1 MREAVGNTFIVSII
15 ITFVIVFIILFATS
29 TSYTKAYKVKNKIID
44 IIEENNGVGAAT
56 YKEIDQ
62 FLGGIGYRVN
72 ETKRKCPNG
81 GENPSSSYRYCI
93 YPKSTSKGV
102 YYVVTAYMYFDVP
115 ILSAI
120 LEMPVQGETKILG
133 ILSS

>member
-1 MREAVGNTFIVSII
+1 MREAVGNTFIIGII

-29 TSYTKAYKVKNKIID
+29 TSYTKAYKVKNRIID
-44 IIEENNGVGAAT
+44 IIEENNGLSPAV
-56 YKEIDQ
+56 YREIDD

-72 ETKRKCPNG
+72 ESNRACPDG
-81 GENPSSSYRYCI
+81 GTNPSTSYRYCI
-93 YPKSTSKGV
+93 STKPTNKGV

-115 ILSAI
+115 ILSTL

-133 ILSS
+133 ILNS

>member
-1 MREAVGNTFIVSII
+1 MREAIGNTFIVSII

-44 IIEENNGVGAAT
+44 IIEENNGVSPAVYA
-56 YKEIDQ
+56 EIDQ

-72 ETKRKCPNG
+72 SSNRKCPDG

-93 YPKSTSKGV
+93 TPKTTSKGT

-115 ILSAI
+115 ILSTI
-120 LEMPVQGETKILG
+120 LEMPVKGESKILG
-133 ILSS
+133 ILNS